1 MKNTVKKVLL
11 FSVVAVLMACFAFCV
26 SAAEIEETGYCGN
39 DVEYTL
45 YSDGKLVIS
54 GTGNMYWWLE
64 PTFSQISENIKI
76 VIIEEGVTSIGQWAF
91 EWCENLT
98 SVTLP
103 DGITTIEPQAFQYCY
118 NLKSINIPDSVINI
132 GYSAFAGCISLES
145 IHIPKNIETIDESAF
160 SGCSAL
166 ANIDFPDVFTG
177 IEPNAFEETKWYNDQ
192 PDGVIYAGKTAF
204 GYKGDM
210 PANSAITLKP
220 GTLAMNMKAFYECK
234 NLKSIVI
241 PETVT
246 EIPYCAFYNC
256 YYLEDIN
263 LHKNITSIGPGAFK
277 NCKKLTKITLP
288 DGVEIIES
296 STFDGCISLT
306 SITGN
311 NVSIIS
317 SDAFYNCTKLQIA
330 IFNGTSTN
338 ESYVGSC
345 AFYGCQSLK
354 DVTLPENISYVY
366 SSAFKGCASLTTIV
380 FRSAAGFSHYCFE
393 GCDNLTDIYY
403 GGSEEEWDDCCNS
416 DFIHSSVKVHYAY
429 VTHDHNYEVVESV
442 SATCM
447 NGGVKVYECS
457 ICGMKKTET
466 SGKVSHSYGKT
477 YTVDKAATCAQTGSK
492 SKHCIYKGCSSKT
505 DIVSIPKTAHTNK
518 TIKAVVATCEKNGS
532 TEKII
537 CSKCNYVIKAA
548 SVISATGHSF
558 KTVTTKAS
566 PTKDGK
572 TESKCSKCN
581 KVDTSKIIYKASY
594 INLSE
599 TSYIYNGKVR
609 KPYVYVNASNR
620 TYLVKGR
627 DYTVTFSDNKSKTP
641 GKYKVTITFI
651 GNYTGSKVLEYT
663 ISPKDTS
670 IKSLA
675 AGPSAITVN
684 WSKQTSQTT
693 GYEIQ
698 YSVKKN
704 FKSAKTVTV
713 KKNKTVSKKI
723 TGLKG
728 KTKYYVRIRTYKT
741 VGKTKLYSEWS
752 SVKSVTTKPN
762 TGVILNTT
770 AVTLYT
776 GGTKTVKASVYP
788 SGTKIKW
795 STDKKSVATV
805 SGGKI
810 KAVKKGKAVITASFK
825 YKGKTYKATCKVTV
839 KNPTLKLNKTSLAL
853 DEGKSATLKA
863 TATPACT
870 VTWKTSDK
878 TVATVSKNGKVKA
891 VGYGTAKITAKITY
905 GGKTYSK
912 SCKVTVNETCDH
924 VFYDYYDTDVEPTC
938 TKPGYE
944 SRYCAYCD
952 EKTGTRQIKAKG
964 HSFGDWVI
972 TVAATPQKEGVKTR
986 TCSRCKHKETK
997 AVVTGEMYSRP
1008 LSGQSGQVITVGPR
1022 KMKITVTKVL
1032 AGAEAN
1038 SLAVS
1043 EYSYNKGHGN
1053 GKEWRIYFFDV
1064 EYISSENGYGDIL
1077 KGSDIINDFGD
1088 CVYTSKGVSV
1098 STSKYAV
1105 FGGKYRGQSNL
1116 DLKLVPGSSGKMVFG
1131 FLTDTGLGDLVLRLA
1146 TNVYYTT
1153 DPVTWLSLAPPSAS
1167 VAPDIPGSSTGKN
1180 AEENLTALKQ
1190 YILEN
1195 GEVAAQGKTRRLT
1208 KEFSKN
1214 GYEYFAFLS
1223 YNISEDSIWFSIT
1236 SDSGSGIPDTISF
1249 TMKNATS
1256 PLTVTSYLYDYS
1268 GYIIGNSTGT
1278 ISLTPS
1284 AYSIPSDYSFNWTT
1298 VYKNP
1303 GAPGSYDPYN
1313 SIAGTN
1319 GSKRAT
1325 SLLDLG
1331 FATWNSMILEAT
1343 GMGMDNIGFTSY

>member
-39 DVEYTL
+39 DVTYTL
-45 YSDGKLVIS
+45 YDDGKLVIS
-54 GTGNMYWWLE
+54 GTGQMYWYSW
-64 PTFSQISENIKI
+64 ENICEDIEKI
-76 VIIEEGVTSIGQWAF
+76 KSVVIGNGVTSVGGSAF
-91 EWCENLT
+91 ADCSNLT

-103 DGITTIEPQAFQYCY
+103 DTLTAIYYNAFYGCTS
-118 NLKSINIPDSVINI
+118 LKSINIPDSVTII
-132 GYSAFAGCISLES
+132 EDQVFYDCESLES
-145 IHIPKNIETIDESAF
+145 IILPDGIKTVYPWTFQYCESLKSISIPDSVTKIEVGAFACCTSLRNVILPEGIKNIEAGAF
-160 SGCSAL
+160 SDCS
-166 ANIDFPDVFTG
+166 
-177 IEPNAFEETKWYNDQ
+177 
-192 PDGVIYAGKTAF
+192 
-204 GYKGDM
+204 
-210 PANSAITLKP
+210 S
-220 GTLAMNMKAFYECK
+220 
-234 NLKSIVI
+234 LKSIVL
-241 PETVT
+241 PEGITFIDEGVFSYCSALTTVALPKT
-246 EIPYCAFYNC
+246 
-256 YYLEDIN
+256 
-263 LHKNITSIGPGAFK
+263 
-277 NCKKLTKITLP
+277 LTKIY
-288 DGVEIIES
+288 DE
-296 STFDGCISLT
+296 
-306 SITGN
+306 
-311 NVSIIS
+311 
-317 SDAFYNCTKLQIA
+317 
-330 IFNGTSTN
+330 
-338 ESYVGSC
+338 
-345 AFYGCQSLK
+345 AFYGCDNIT
-354 DVTLPENISYVY
+354 DV
-366 SSAFKGCASLTTIV
+366 
-380 FRSAAGFSHYCFE
+380 
-393 GCDNLTDIYY
+393 YY
-403 GGSEEEWDDCCNS
+403 GGAEEMWASLSCA
-416 DFIHSSVKVHYAY
+416 FPSSVKVHFSYSDH
-429 VTHDHNYEVVESV
+429 THNYVVTKEV
-442 SATCM
+442 APTCM
-447 NGGVKVYECS
+447 SVGEIISECS
-457 ICGMKKTET
+457 ICGETKKGAV
-466 SGKVSHSYGKT
+466 SKVPHSYSGS
-477 YTVDKAATCAQTGSK
+477 YTTDKAATCSQIGSK
-492 SKHCIYKGCSSKT
+492 SRHCIYKGCTAKT
-505 DIVSIPKTAHTNK
+505 DITSVPKIAHTKK
-518 TIKAVVATCEKNGS
+518 TVKAVPATCEKNGS

-558 KTVTTKAS
+558 KDVITKAS
-566 PTKDGK
+566 TTKDGK

-599 TSYIYNGKVR
+599 TNYIYNGKVR

-627 DYTVTFSDNKSKTP
+627 DYTVTFSDNKSKAP

-663 ISPKDTS
+663 ILPKDTS
-670 IKSLA
+670 LKSLA

-684 WSKQTSQTT
+684 WSKQTLQTT

-698 YSVKKN
+698 YSTKKN
-704 FKSAKTVTV
+704 FKSAKTIAI

-728 KTKYYVRIRTYKT
+728 KTKYYVRIRTYKA
-741 VGKTKLYSEWS
+741 VGKTKIYSAWS
-752 SVKSVTTKPN
+752 SAKSVTTKPN

-839 KNPTLKLNKTSLAL
+839 KNPTLKLNKTSLTL

-878 TVATVSKNGKVKA
+878 TVATVSKNGKIKA

-924 VFYDYYDTDVEPTC
+924 LFLSYYDTDVEPTC

-952 EKTGTRQIKAKG
+952 EKTDTRQIKAKG
-964 HSFGDWVI
+964 HSFDDWVI

-1032 AGAEAN
+1032 TGSEAN
-1038 SLAVS
+1038 ALAVS
-1043 EYSYNKGHGN
+1043 EYSNNKGHGN

-1064 EYISSENGYGDIL
+1064 EYISSENGYGDTL
-1077 KGSDIINDFGD
+1077 SGSDIINSFGS

-1167 VAPDIPGSSTGKN
+1167 VAPDTPGSSTGKN

-1208 KEFSKN
+1208 KEFTKN
-1214 GYEYFAFLS
+1214 GYEYFAYLS
-1223 YNISEDSIWFSIT
+1223 YNISEESISFNIT
-1236 SDSGSGIPDTISF
+1236 SDSGSGIPDTIIF
-1249 TMKNATS
+1249 TMKDATS

-1268 GYIIGNSTGT
+1268 GYVIGNSTGT